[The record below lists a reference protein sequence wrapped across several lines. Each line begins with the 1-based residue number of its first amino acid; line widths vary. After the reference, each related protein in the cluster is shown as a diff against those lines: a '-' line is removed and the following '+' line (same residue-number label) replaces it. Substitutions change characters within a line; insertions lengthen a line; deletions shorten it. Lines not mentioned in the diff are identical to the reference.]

1 MERNIGKDITKMYD
15 KIESH
20 QTKSAH
26 RDMDSFCIGHIKMD
40 GNNKMVMT
48 ETETTYDIDLKRGVL
63 WQVFQKLNL
72 KQYLEF
78 IHDPKH
84 MINPPE
90 AIMFE
95 TPFLE
100 AFTKNPFWIILVVYI
115 PIILFNLYSAYN
127 EMKGFYS
134 IIATGWI
141 LGMFIWTFTEY
152 VLHRFLFHYDER
164 LPDNKYAIMLHF
176 LFHGIHHAFPM
187 DK

>member
-1 MERNIGKDITKMYD
+1 MERNIGKDITKMFD
-15 KIESH
+15 RIESH
-20 QTKSAH
+20 QTKSAM
-26 RDMDSFCIGHIKMD
+26 RDLDSFCIGTIKLND
-40 GNNKMVMT
+40 DNKMIMT

-100 AFTKNPFWIILVVYI
+100 LFTKNPYWVILVVYI
-115 PIILFNLYSAYN
+115 PLILFNLYWSFI

-134 IIATGWI
+134 IIATGFV
-141 LGMFIWTFTEY
+141 LGALIWTFTEY
-152 VLHRFLFHYDER
+152 VLHRFFFHIDEK
-164 LPDNKYAIMLHF
+164 LPDNSYAILAHF